1 MAVVIKALIEM
12 KVMFV
17 NQTGAAEL
25 LGVASNTP
33 ALMLLRCT
41 CLLPS
46 TK

>member
-1 MAVVIKALIEM
+1 MAVIIKAVIET

-17 NQTGAAEL
+17 NQTSAAEL

-33 ALMLLRCT
+33 ASMLLRCT